1 VAELAG
7 LEGLEGLEGLADQL
21 PRLQRLARLLAGQR
35 HDADD
40 LLADALAATYPRWR
54 DGRVDDLGAYVR
66 TAMVHQLGRW
76 GRRARLALRRDHVA
90 RDWGQGGGSA
100 ERDVDERD
108 RVLRALATLAPRRRA
123 VVVLRFYEDL
133 PEATIAALLGISVGT
148 VKSQLS
154 RGLEQLRPM
163 LGTQDGV

>member
-1 VAELAG
+1 
-7 LEGLEGLEGLADQL
+7 
-21 PRLQRLARLLAGQR
+21 
-35 HDADD
+35 
-40 LLADALAATYPRWR
+40 
-54 DGRVDDLGAYVR
+54 
-66 TAMVHQLGRW
+66 
-76 GRRARLALRRDHVA
+76 VA

>member
-1 VAELAG
+1 
-7 LEGLEGLEGLADQL
+7 
-21 PRLQRLARLLAGQR
+21 
-35 HDADD
+35 
-40 LLADALAATYPRWR
+40 
-54 DGRVDDLGAYVR
+54 
-66 TAMVHQLGRW
+66 M
-76 GRRARLALRRDHVA
+76 A